1 LLRVVFSQTLA
12 SSEELE
18 SMATKIYG
26 LEVFKP

>member
-1 LLRVVFSQTLA
+1 VFSQALA

-26 LEVFKP
+26 PDVSKL